1 MRAAMESTLTFG
13 LWLRPDAVLSIQ
25 KSPGSQPGAQIKKS
39 DECYQHT
46 FFPCDAL
53 SSKQIALSSILE
65 ESNLRG
71 DGSARFLLESLILAQ
86 DERWRRA

>member
-1 MRAAMESTLTFG
+1 MRAAMEPTPNFG
-13 LWLRPDAVLSIQ
+13 PGLRPDAVLSIQ

-53 SSKQIALSSILE
+53 SSKQIASSKILRE
-65 ESNLRG
+65 QFFG
-71 DGSARFLLESLILAQ
+71 
-86 DERWRRA
+86 

>member
-1 MRAAMESTLTFG
+1 MRAAMEPTVILGSWLG
-13 LWLRPDAVLSIQ
+13 LDAVLSIQ

-53 SSKQIALSSILE
+53 SSKQIASSKILGE
-65 ESNLRG
+65 QSSGLM
-71 DGSARFLLESLILAQ
+71 ARPGFC
-86 DERWRRA
+86 WRV

>member
-1 MRAAMESTLTFG
+1 MRAAMESILYFG
-13 LWLRPDAVLSIQ
+13 IGLEPDAVLSIQ

-39 DECYQHT
+39 DECYKHT

-53 SSKQIALSSILE
+53 SSKQIASNQIPR
-65 ESNLRG
+65 ESNPWV
-71 DGSARFLLESLILAQ
+71 DGLARFLLESLILAQ

>member
-1 MRAAMESTLTFG
+1 MRAAMESILYFG
-13 LWLRPDAVLSIQ
+13 MGLGPDAVLSIQ

-53 SSKQIALSSILE
+53 SSQPIASSR
-65 ESNLRG
+65 NPCG
-71 DGSARFLLESLILAQ
+71 DGLARFLLESLILAQ

>member
-1 MRAAMESTLTFG
+1 MRAAMEPHLIFG
-13 LWLRPDAVLSIQ
+13 CGVGLDAVLSIQ

-53 SSKQIALSSILE
+53 SSKQIASSKILR
-65 ESNLRG
+65 ESNPSV
-71 DGSARFLLESLILAQ
+71 DGLARFLLESLILAQ